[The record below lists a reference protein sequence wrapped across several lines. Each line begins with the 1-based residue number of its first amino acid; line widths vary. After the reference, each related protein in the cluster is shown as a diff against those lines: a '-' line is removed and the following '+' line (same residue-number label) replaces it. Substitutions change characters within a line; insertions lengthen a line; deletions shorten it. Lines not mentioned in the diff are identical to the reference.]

1 MLLAVFAATAR
12 PYLDRL
18 DAWVSRGE
26 LEDDVAG
33 ELFIFSGER
42 GYPLCGNPGQTHCP
56 QPLQGQQL
64 SGQSSSLGLL

>member
-42 GYPLCGNPGQTHCP
+42 GYILCVALLARRTVH
-56 QPLQGQQL
+56 
-64 SGQSSSLGLL
+64 SSFRASS